1 MGGSTSQ
8 FLNIGDAQAYGMEV
22 EAAAQIARIDAT
34 VDVAYQL
41 LATRAFIPLESHYGS
56 LDYAPNHRLYLRG
69 HKRFHVGTVG
79 FFADFYGLYVGERKD
94 PALGTDVNGN
104 RTTRVTL
111 PGYFVA
117 NARIGAEVIHGLY
130 ASLIGANLFNTQ
142 YQEMLGFP
150 SPGISVYGELKY
162 QY

>member
-79 FFADFYGLYVGERKD
+79 LFADFYGLYVGERKD